1 MPINILYRRILFVFT
16 RKEAFF
22 MSGVSSGVSLTS
34 DFYLS
39 NFYQANRSARKTS
52 GRKDLTTNEL
62 SYEDARA
69 LKRAVNRL
77 GSIEFTDDENIDNI
91 YSAITAFA
99 DTYNNTLSST
109 SKSSDSDLSKYSKQL
124 KSLAKK
130 YSDDLESI
138 GITVEK
144 DGSLTVNDSLLK
156 LKDVDDLKEAFT
168 SDDSRF
174 IKKTNSIARK
184 LKSNS
189 YDTLYQEMTGNGGQ
203 INITL

>member
-1 MPINILYRRILFVFT
+1 
-16 RKEAFF
+16 
-22 MSGVSSGVSLTS
+22 MSSVSSAISLTS

-39 NFYQANRSARKTS
+39 NFYQSNRTVRTTS
-52 GRKDLTTNEL
+52 GRKDLTSNEL

-69 LKRAVNRL
+69 LKRAVNKL
-77 GSIEFTDDENIDNI
+77 GSIEFTDEENIDNI

-109 SKSSDSDLSKYSKQL
+109 KSSDDSDLSKYSKQL

>member
-1 MPINILYRRILFVFT
+1 
-16 RKEAFF
+16 

-124 KSLAKK
+124 KSLANK

-144 DGSLTVNDSLLK
+144 DGSLSVNENLLK
-156 LKDVDDLKEAFT
+156 LKDVDDLKAAFT
-168 SDDSRF
+168 TDESRF

>member
-1 MPINILYRRILFVFT
+1 
-16 RKEAFF
+16 
-22 MSGVSSGVSLTS
+22 MSKISSGVTLTS

-109 SKSSDSDLSKYSKQL
+109 KSSDDSDLSKYSKQL

-144 DGSLTVNDSLLK
+144 DGSLTVNEDLLK
-156 LKDVDDLKEAFT
+156 AKDVDDLKKVFT
-168 SDDSRF
+168 ADDSNF
-174 IKKTNSIARK
+174 IKTTGNIARK
-184 LKSNS
+184 LKNNS
-189 YDTLYQEMTGNGGQ
+189 YDSLYQQMTGNGGQ
-203 INITL
+203 LNITV